1 MKLKGKILAISLL
14 PLIILGVSMF
24 LVAAGKIESGIYD
37 EAYVG
42 MQATTLAVK
51 DIFETGNTGEYR
63 LDGNGELWKGENL
76 NISQAYEIV
85 DNIKQNT
92 GMDVTVFWGDT
103 RMLTSIVDAGGQ
115 RQVGTQASAEVV
127 QKVIGEGLPFHDR
140 NIDILG
146 TEYIVYY
153 TPLFQEG
160 TNEAV
165 GMVFL
170 GTPQETVTAIIDR
183 ARLQMLFIILA
194 VFVVAAA
201 AILLIVSRI
210 VKVLKKSVGM
220 LEEISSGNLNVDVNR
235 QILDRKDEIGDVGR
249 GILNLKEKLHNIIA
263 MVAEKS
269 EELNQEST
277 GLETISAEAYQA
289 MEEVERSSQE
299 MASSSAN
306 QAEDA
311 SRTSQ
316 NVSAMGDLIGENGEE
331 LKRISEISA
340 RMKEVAGQAME
351 QLEVLNQVMGSVKEA
366 IGFLSRQT
374 NLTNE
379 SVEKISSATALITAI
394 AAQTNL
400 LSLNASIEAARA
412 GEHGKGFSVVAM
424 EIQQLSEQSNS
435 AAGEI
440 RTMIENL
447 NTNSAQTVQCM
458 EEVQTAIEKQE
469 SDIARTSEVFRN
481 VTDGIDETVSG
492 MDGMMKKEQK
502 LEDVRS
508 DTVALVQNS
517 AAIAEENSA
526 SVEEIMASIDTIY
539 QRLGTISDNTQSLR
553 KLSEEMKESIS
564 VFSI

>member
-14 PLIILGVSMF
+14 PLIVLGVSMF
-24 LVAAGKIESGIYD
+24 FVAADKIESGIYD
-37 EAYVG
+37 ETYVG
-42 MQATTLAVK
+42 MQATTLAVR

-63 LDGNGELWKGENL
+63 LDDNGEFWKGEEL
-76 NISQAYEIV
+76 NISQAYDIV

-103 RMLTSIVDAGGQ
+103 RMLTSIVDASGQ
-115 RQVGTQASAEVV
+115 RQVGTQASAEVA
-127 QKVIGEGLPFHDR
+127 QKVIGEGISFHDR

-160 TNEAV
+160 SNEVV

-194 VFVVAAA
+194 VLVVAAVS
-201 AILLIVSRI
+201 ILLSVSKI

-220 LEEISSGNLNVDVNR
+220 LEEISSGNLNVDVSR
-235 QILDRKDEIGDVGR
+235 QILARKDEIGDVGR

-269 EELNQEST
+269 ERLNQDST
-277 GLETISAEAYQA
+277 GLETISTEAYQA

-331 LKRISEISA
+331 LQRISEISA

-366 IGFLSRQT
+366 IDFLSRQT

-492 MDGMMKKEQK
+492 MDGMMKKAQK